1 MLLDEPTAS
10 MDGVLEARVM
20 QHLFKEI
27 AQDSVLVVVTHKPAL
42 LPHVQRIIVLDR
54 GQIVIDGPRDAVLAR
69 LRQGGA
75 PPPTSGGPAGA
86 VSPASSSTPPASSG
100 SQVLAGGPA
109 FAVSTGRSS

>member
-1 MLLDEPTAS
+1 

-27 AQDSVLVVVTHKPAL
+27 AKDSVLVVVTHKPAL

-54 GQIVIDGPRDAVLAR
+54 GQIAIDGPRDAVLAR
-69 LRQGGA
+69 LRQAGPQPPTPTGPGGPGTPTGGA
-75 PPPTSGGPAGA
+75 
-86 VSPASSSTPPASSG
+86 ASSSSG

-109 FAVSTGRSS
+109 FSVSTGRSS